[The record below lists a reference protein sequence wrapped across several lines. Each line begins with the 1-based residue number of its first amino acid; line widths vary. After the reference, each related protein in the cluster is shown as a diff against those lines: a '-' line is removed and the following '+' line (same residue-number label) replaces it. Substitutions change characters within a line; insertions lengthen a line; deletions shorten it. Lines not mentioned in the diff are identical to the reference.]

1 MHKLLGI
8 GVDDNGDITLTA
20 VVDHIFCPA
29 RRAVPERQDY
39 IGSFN
44 DLDIPLQRSGPAV
57 LLILRQKL
65 GQLDSM
71 RQRVLPCGG
80 VHALRTA
87 RNDLAHSIGEVLLQV
102 VDLQPSWTL

>member
-8 GVDDNGDITLTA
+8 GVDDNGDITLAA
-20 VVDHIFCPA
+20 VVNHILCPA
-29 RRAVPERQDY
+29 GRSVPERQDN
-39 IGSFN
+39 IGGLN
-44 DLDIPLQRSGPAV
+44 DLDIPLQWSGTAV

-71 RQRVLPCGG
+71 RQRVLPCGS

-102 VDLQPSWTL
+102 VDLQPS